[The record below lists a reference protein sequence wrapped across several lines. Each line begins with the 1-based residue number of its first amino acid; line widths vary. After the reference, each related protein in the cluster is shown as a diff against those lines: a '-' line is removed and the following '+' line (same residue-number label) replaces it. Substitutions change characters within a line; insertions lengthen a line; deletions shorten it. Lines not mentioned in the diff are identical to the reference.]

1 MTTATKF
8 PLTNL
13 ELADMGG
20 LAGPVYFPASFEE
33 YWEVLAE
40 AEYRT
45 DYYDHQIIATMSYE
59 SDLHSLF
66 ATKLT
71 TIFGNIF
78 AGKPEFR
85 VYNSNRPVYIA
96 DCTGTGTGVFNADG
110 MVVALPSQK
119 FEYSPGMS
127 AETTPVVLVEVLS
140 KSTRDYDFGTKLPC
154 YKKIESLQQILF
166 VEQNKP
172 GVLAM
177 ERQGPNRW
185 TETELSAPDETFSVG
200 GRPVTLREIY
210 TDVYGG
216 DQ

>member
-1 MTTATKF
+1 MTIATKF

-13 ELADMGG
+13 ELAGMGG
-20 LAGPVYFPASFEE
+20 LERPIYFPASFEE

-78 AGKPEFR
+78 SNNPAFR

-96 DCTGTGTGVFNADG
+96 DCPGTDTGVFNADG
-110 MVVALPSQK
+110 MVVALPAEK

-127 AETTPVVLVEVLS
+127 AEMTPVLLVEVLS

-154 YKKIESLQQILF
+154 YKNIPSLRQILF
-166 VEQNKP
+166 VEQTKP
-172 GVLAM
+172 GVLVI
-177 ERQGPNRW
+177 ERTGPNQW
-185 TETELSAPDETFSVG
+185 TETALKNPDDVFLVSD
-200 GRPVTLREIY
+200 RPVALREIY
-210 TDVYGG
+210 AEVY
-216 DQ
+216 